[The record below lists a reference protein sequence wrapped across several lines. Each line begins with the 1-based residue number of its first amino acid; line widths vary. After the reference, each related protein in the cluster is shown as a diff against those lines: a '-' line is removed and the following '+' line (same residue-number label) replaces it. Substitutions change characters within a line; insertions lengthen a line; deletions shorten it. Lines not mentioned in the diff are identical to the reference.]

1 MDQPQRNGIRSLNA
15 HSAVPRPQEE
25 RGRNCRE
32 PVISDPHPLTHEFT
46 LNWIPFKNKLKAIKL
61 TEQKII
67 ESMADKGAGCGCD
80 S

>member
-1 MDQPQRNGIRSLNA
+1 MLTVQCPGHERRGAETVGNQLSLI
-15 HSAVPRPQEE
+15 P
-25 RGRNCRE
+25 
-32 PVISDPHPLTHEFT
+32 IPHPLTHEFT
-46 LNWIPFKNKLKAIKL
+46 LNRIPFKNKLKAIKL